1 MKARITTLVL
11 ALALAILANGQITV
25 IGSTPVNL
33 WHCNTLVSAGP
44 KLVGFYPGSFTIY
57 NMDLT
62 PYLTVACPWA
72 VASSAY
78 DYPVPMYISEDLF
91 DTDPSTIEFLVTGTI
106 SGNYGTKV
114 FRTDGTEIF
123 SATDYAP
130 ALSNFFAATTEPF
143 IYNTPN
149 GAQMNLTSVGLS
161 GDMRVY
167 SLPGSLGCLECDGS
181 ISGFALGGQEQ
192 IMENGNNL
200 GAYPNPTAENTTITY
215 DFPASVKEAWIVLFN
230 MQGAEIKRFSVRG
243 SGSKMITTADLPAA
257 TYIYQLQTI
266 QDVLGTKRLIVVK

>member
-1 MKARITTLVL
+1 MKARLATLIL
-11 ALALAILANGQITV
+11 ALALAILANGQITE
-25 IGSTPVNL
+25 IGSTPVTL
-33 WHCNTLVSAGP
+33 WHCNTLVNAGP

-62 PYLTVACPWA
+62 QYLVVACPWA

-123 SATDYAP
+123 SATNYAP
-130 ALSNFFAATTEPF
+130 AIINFYAATTEPF

-149 GAQMNLTSVGLS
+149 GTQMNLTSEGLS

-181 ISGFALGGQEQ
+181 ISGFALGGQEHF
-192 IMENGNNL
+192 MESSNNL
-200 GAYPNPTAENTTITY
+200 GAYPNPTTENTTITY
-215 DFPASVKEAWIVLFN
+215 DFPASMKEGWIVLYT

-243 SGSKMITTADLPAA
+243 SGSKVITTVDLPAA
-257 TYIYQLQTI
+257 TYLYQLQTN
-266 QDVLGTKRLIVVK
+266 QGVLGTKRLIVVK